1 MKFTPDHDLDARRL
15 LYKTMYDQAFADI
28 RKHPVG
34 SPERAEANKLELRLH
49 NRTRQFIEKNRF
61 YFSQKRLA
69 IFHNLERKGVF
80 GNKPSS
86 DAHIESRMSSSDNQ
100 FSGIVRLK
108 NGRLYKKG
116 GCRIPLGAE

>member
-1 MKFTPDHDLDARRL
+1 MKFIPDHDLDAKRL
-15 LYKTMYDQAFADI
+15 LYKTMYDQAFSEI

-34 SPERAEANKLELRLH
+34 SQERAEANKLELKLH
-49 NRTRQFIEKNRF
+49 NRTRQFIEKHRF

-69 IFHNLERKGVF
+69 IFRDLETKCVF
-80 GNKPSS
+80 GDKPAS

-100 FSGIVRLK
+100 YCGIVRLK

-116 GCRIPLGAE
+116 GSRQLVEV